1 MNLYSFFIKNDLTFI
16 AKCRKIKSNLKG
28 NNMIKTRTAIAGVVF
43 ATMIN
48 GFISINMFKNQSK
61 FYSNEVDKLLA
72 SNDKLHTELE
82 EFYKYG
88 VEVNVTMYQPVYPQT
103 DNSPD
108 ITADGTK
115 IRISKASEYK
125 FVALSRNLLKRWGGP
140 FDYGDFILIKGTKN
154 KDGVYQVRDTMNPKW
169 VNVVDILESINVKP
183 YKYENVHI
191 YKMNWT
197 DNLALINNDKQS

>member
-1 MNLYSFFIKNDLTFI
+1 
-16 AKCRKIKSNLKG
+16 
-28 NNMIKTRTAIAGVVF
+28 MIRTRTAIAGVVF
-43 ATMIN
+43 ATMLN
-48 GFISINMFKNQSK
+48 GFISINMFKNQSE

-82 EFYKYG
+82 QFYKYG

-103 DNSPD
+103 DRTPN

-115 IRISKASEYK
+115 IRIHKASEYK

-140 FDYGDFILIKGTKN
+140 FDYGDFILLKGAGH

-169 VNVVDILESINVKP
+169 VNVVDILESEDVQP
-183 YKYENVHI
+183 YKYVGANIFKLPWITNEKEITNG
-191 YKMNWT
+191 
-197 DNLALINNDKQS
+197 